1 LSKWGGFYDKVDYL
15 QHAVSLRA
23 DAALFTK
30 EIAALFALKKC
41 PALANAAKFSFD
53 LCDFL

>member
-1 LSKWGGFYDKVDYL
+1 LSKWGEFYDEVDYL

-30 EIAALFALKKC
+30 DIAALFALKKC